1 MSKNKIGKSEA
12 MKNAENLRAIK
23 TIVSQKLPARVKHVL
38 KIAVKNGNIIKVQE
52 LLRKYKFEENVKTYN

>member
-1 MSKNKIGKSEA
+1 MSKKKIGKSEA

-23 TIVSQKLPARVKHVL
+23 TLVDQKLPARVKHVL

-52 LLRKYKFEENVKTYN
+52 LLQKYKFHEKSSVQ